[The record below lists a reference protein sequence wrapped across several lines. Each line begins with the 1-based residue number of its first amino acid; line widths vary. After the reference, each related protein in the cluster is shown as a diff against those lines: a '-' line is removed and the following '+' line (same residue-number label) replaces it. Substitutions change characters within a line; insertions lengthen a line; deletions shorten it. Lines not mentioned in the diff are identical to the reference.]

1 MSVGRGGFGAGGKS
15 ESGGSKDDD
24 FTDEDEG
31 DETDSGGV
39 GSGTGAGGGDKKNK
53 IHVFQKKGSTSQSNA
68 SDFTQVSV
76 QCIDCCEKDCR

>member
-1 MSVGRGGFGAGGKS
+1 MNVGAGGKS
-15 ESGGSKDDD
+15 ESSGSKDED

-39 GSGTGAGGGDKKNK
+39 GSGTGGVGGGDKKNK

-68 SDFTQVSV
+68 SDFTQVSAM
-76 QCIDCCEKDCR
+76 QCIDCEKDAR